1 LGSKRPVEGRTRG
14 VTEWLDSYGLIVLF
28 AILAVQSAGVPGP
41 PGKTALVAASILAAR
56 GHLSIVGVIGAA
68 VAGIVVGGYVGYAI
82 GRIGGRR
89 LLERPFVARR
99 LGRWF
104 EQAERFFESHGGKA
118 VFSARFLP
126 GLKVVAAPAAGV
138 FGMGWRAFAL
148 WHAAAAVAF
157 SVGFGLAGYFV
168 GEGLVELIEV
178 LGLYGLIIGV
188 TVIAVCWLAWKALVR
203 RRPQERVPA

>member
-1 LGSKRPVEGRTRG
+1 M
-14 VTEWLDSYGLIVLF
+14 TEWLDSYGLIVLF
-28 AILAVQSAGVPGP
+28 AILAVQSAGIPGP

-56 GHLSIVGVIGAA
+56 GHFSILSVIGAA
-68 VAGIVVGGYVGYAI
+68 AAGIVVGGYAGYAI

-104 EQAERFFESHGGKA
+104 EQAEKFFESHGGKA

-126 GLKVVAAPAAGV
+126 GVKVVAAPAAGIC
-138 FGMGWRAFAL
+138 GMPWRAFAL

-157 SVGFGLAGYFV
+157 SAGFGLAGYFV
-168 GEGLVELIEV
+168 GEGLVELIEA
-178 LGLYGLIIGV
+178 LGLYGLVVGVALVGIG
-188 TVIAVCWLAWKALVR
+188 WLGWKALAR
-203 RRPQERVPA
+203 RRPRDRVPA